1 MSSPNPSIGAMR
13 RSLLARLQQE
23 VHRFGR
29 SALVALAGS
38 DHPVL
43 YTVGTDGRR
52 VTMVALWLGDSWW
65 FVWSHSGQAR
75 ADSPGEAAA
84 ALAGHSPAGGAGNVR
99 ALVSRR
105 PRTRGNRAAY
115 AAPGAL
121 AGVA

>member
-1 MSSPNPSIGAMR
+1 MSSHNRPIGAVR

-43 YTVGTDGRR
+43 YTVGPDGRR
-52 VTMVALWLGDSWW
+52 VAVVALWLGDSWW
-65 FVWSHSGQAR
+65 FVWSHSSQVR
-75 ADSPGEAAA
+75 ADCVGEAAA
-84 ALAGHSPAGGAGNVR
+84 ALAGHGPAGNAGNVR
-99 ALVSRR
+99 ARV
-105 PRTRGNRAAY
+105 RGERSTHVAS
-115 AAPGAL
+115 GAL